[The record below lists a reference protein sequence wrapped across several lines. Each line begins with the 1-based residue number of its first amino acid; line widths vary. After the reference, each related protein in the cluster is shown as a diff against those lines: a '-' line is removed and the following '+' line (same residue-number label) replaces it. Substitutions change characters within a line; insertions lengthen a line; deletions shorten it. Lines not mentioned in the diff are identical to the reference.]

1 MNPANQVV
9 NILLETGTQR
19 VCAAC
24 EKEFGPAPAQPGTQ
38 KSHGLCRRH
47 MADAYKD
54 AGFPEKIAELPS
66 KPDENFSP
74 DMAQQQ
80 QNEFTRT

>member
-1 MNPANQVV
+1 
-9 NILLETGTQR
+9 
-19 VCAAC
+19 
-24 EKEFGPAPAQPGTQ
+24 
-38 KSHGLCRRH
+38 